1 MEFAEA
7 KTINRIMCIEYDF
20 NVLVCCVAALV
31 HKNVVFFPFKIL
43 NGVVLRIN
51 AWIVNCLYDQWMMMS
66 FHVILIAFTV
76 YYLSIYLKNVFIK
89 CISIHFHFSLL
100 SQSRSSSLS
109 LSISIAFIREFYC
122 LSLLSWLCIVCWSNS
137 FCFIFICKLHWLLPT
152 QYIMYLCMR
161 EAKVNTSN
169 NVLQRLSS

>member
-109 LSISIAFIREFYC
+109 LSPS
-122 LSLLSWLCIVCWSNS
+122 LSLSFVNFIVYRCFRDYALFVDPIPFVLFSFASYIGCCQHSILCIYVWGRQ
-137 FCFIFICKLHWLLPT
+137 K
-152 QYIMYLCMR
+152 
-161 EAKVNTSN
+161 
-169 NVLQRLSS
+169 